1 MIKNYSSEKK
11 NEILKKNIYISK
23 ERKMEKKN
31 TLADLA
37 DPSRTDK
44 NTTHSYLNLYEKL
57 LSKRRENA
65 KNLLEVGIWMGGS
78 TKLWRDYFTRAE
90 IHVLDIDP
98 IEKIWDGIKNDKRI
112 IIHAST
118 DAYNEN
124 VFIKKFGDKFG
135 TFDIVIDDGPHTL
148 DSMIKFLQLYPKL
161 LNDKG
166 ILIIE
171 DIQYIDWIEQL
182 KNHVPEEL
190 KPYIRVYDLRNNK
203 GRYDDIVLV
212 IDKDTPK

>member
-1 MIKNYSSEKK
+1 
-11 NEILKKNIYISK
+11 
-23 ERKMEKKN
+23 MEKKN